1 MLLVFYLY
9 QQSRIARYLYIGL
22 TSFLLLVT
30 YLEDIEL
37 EIIGV
42 FVTGPENRV
51 IAGLGA
57 VLDLAEA
64 TMYGAGRFRDGLR
77 EELRCHE
84 VAAAAGGEVTAVL
97 HEL

>member
-1 MLLVFYLY
+1 M
-9 QQSRIARYLYIGL
+9 
-22 TSFLLLVT
+22 
-30 YLEDIEL
+30 
-37 EIIGV
+37 
-42 FVTGPENRV
+42 

-84 VAAAAGGEVTAVL
+84 VAAATGGEVTAVL
-97 HEL
+97 HELQALHVDLAVTSDGGLRRLAGLRKRRRV